1 LEGVAEMVETSR
13 MITSNVGSVVDGYAV
28 KWPVYHE
35 FASKLA
41 DLVRDQMGKVRIEF
55 HDVVYRAKSVES
67 FRDKIKR
74 PGKVYVNPLQE
85 VSDLAGI
92 RVILYYEKDVQ
103 KVCRILKK
111 EFSTVRS
118 QSVDKAKL
126 LADDQFGYRDP
137 HYVVKL
143 SKSHQR
149 LTGWGKY
156 KGLKAEFQVRTI
168 LQHAWDAIS
177 HKLDYKPE
185 SPMPRQNR
193 RRLARLAGL
202 LELADDEFSNLK
214 KQAVAESRLIRGKL
228 SRQIYGLD
236 VYLESVTEYVR
247 RSEVVGR
254 ITSKFR
260 EFGFQVN
267 DQLANASQLT
277 SVAISLQLR
286 TIASLDSALKKSLTG
301 LDGFLRMFIHK
312 KFGDSKNKWIVFPV
326 GGDPDHWATV
336 ALLQLAAKDLD
347 KDTVRRLV
355 SWGEEYIDAVL
366 LAKRTR

>member
-1 LEGVAEMVETSR
+1 MVETSR
-13 MITSNVGSVVDGYAV
+13 MITSNVESVVDGYAV

-35 FASKLA
+35 FATNLA
-41 DLVRDQMGKVRIEF
+41 DLVRDQMGKARIEF

-67 FRDKIKR
+67 FREKIKQ
-74 PGKVYVNPLQE
+74 PGKAYVNPLQE

-92 RVILYYEKDVQ
+92 RVILYYEKDVR

-111 EFSTVRS
+111 EFFIVRS

-126 LADDQFGYRDP
+126 LADDQFGYRDL

-143 SKSHQR
+143 SKSRQR
-149 LTGWGKY
+149 LPGWAKY

-214 KQAVAESRLIRGKL
+214 MQAVAESRLIRGKL
-228 SRQIYGLD
+228 SRQIHGLE

-277 SVAISLQLR
+277 SVAIGLQLP
-286 TIASLDSALKKSLTG
+286 TIASLDSALKKSLAG
-301 LDGFLRMFIHK
+301 LDGFLPMFIHK
-312 KFGDSKNKWIVFPV
+312 NFGDDKNKWRVFPV
-326 GGDPDHWATV
+326 GGDPDHWAAV
-336 ALLQLAAKDLD
+336 ALLQSVAKDLD
-347 KDTVRRLV
+347 KHKARQLV
-355 SWGEEYIDAVL
+355 PWSRGYIDTVL
-366 LAKRTR
+366 LAKRNR

>member
-1 LEGVAEMVETSR
+1 MVETSR
-13 MITSNVGSVVDGYAV
+13 MITSNVESVVGGYAV

-35 FASKLA
+35 FASNLA
-41 DLVRDQMGKVRIEF
+41 DLVRDQMGKARIEF
-55 HDVVYRAKSVES
+55 HDVVCRAKSVES
-67 FRDKIKR
+67 FREKIKR
-74 PGKVYVNPLQE
+74 PGKAYVNPLQE

-92 RVILYYEKDVQ
+92 RVILYYEKDVR
-103 KVCRILKK
+103 KVCGILKK
-111 EFSTVRS
+111 EFFIVKS
-118 QSVDKAKL
+118 QSVNKAKL
-126 LADDQFGYRDP
+126 LADDQFGYRDAQ
-137 HYVVKL
+137 YVVKL
-143 SKSHQR
+143 SKSRQR
-149 LTGWGKY
+149 LPGWAQY

-168 LQHAWDAIS
+168 LQHAWGAIS

-214 KQAVAESRLIRGKL
+214 KQAVAESRLIRGKQ
-228 SRQIYGLD
+228 SRQIYGLE

-267 DQLANASQLT
+267 GQLANASQLT
-277 SVAISLQLR
+277 SVAIGLQLP
-286 TIASLDSALKKSLTG
+286 TIASLDSALKKSLAG
-301 LDGFLRMFIHK
+301 LDGFLPIFIHRN
-312 KFGDSKNKWIVFPV
+312 FGDDKIKWSVFPV

-336 ALLQLAAKDLD
+336 ALLQSAAKDLD
-347 KDTVRRLV
+347 KHKVSRLV
-355 SWGEEYIDAVL
+355 PWGAEYIDTVL
-366 LAKRTR
+366 VAKRNR